1 MEPRKKYEN
10 VKVSV
15 SKWSSHNKYSYIVMP
30 PIIIIF
36 LAENMVTLSRQCCLV
51 PTIDSKTMFI
61 WTTRNNIFM
70 DKGRC
75 KVDKDEEKMNKD

>member
-1 MEPRKKYEN
+1 MGKQHLFSFASTTIRDNVMEPRKKYEN

-51 PTIDSKTMFI
+51 PTIDSKTMF
-61 WTTRNNIFM
+61 M
-70 DKGRC
+70 DYT
-75 KVDKDEEKMNKD
+75 